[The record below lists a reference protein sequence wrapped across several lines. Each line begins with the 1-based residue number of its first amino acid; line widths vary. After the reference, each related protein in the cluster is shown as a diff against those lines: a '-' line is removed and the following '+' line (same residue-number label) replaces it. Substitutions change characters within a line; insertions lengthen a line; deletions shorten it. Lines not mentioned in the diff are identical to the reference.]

1 MKIRNCFFITALV
14 FTSFVFAQSTIEGTV
29 SDESGNPLVG
39 ANVTVDGTSFGAA
52 TGVDGDYL
60 INIPS
65 GTVDGN
71 TVVVSASYI
80 GYKSATASVDVPV
93 GGSVN
98 QNFSLAVDAIGLKA
112 VVVTALGFTGNR
124 DEQGSSSVSVAAAD
138 MTRSG
143 ESLMGNAL
151 AAKASNVIVNAV
163 AGDPGASTSIKIRG
177 ANTISGAS
185 QPLIVVDGMPINNS
199 TVYGGGNNISGG
211 RDAGT
216 VQQSRLNDLNSNDIE
231 SVEVLKGASAAALWG
246 SRAANGVVMITT
258 KDGQAGKM
266 KMNYKRT
273 MSFDE
278 IHERIPMQTLWG
290 QGQNGAYNNG
300 KAESWGDYIPDRAG
314 GADDVESTGAH
325 FTSEDGSFTQYAIN
339 TKNSKDTY
347 VDSNWDQVFQTGKY
361 IQDDFQITG
370 GDAAKTFLFSY
381 SSLRQSGIIRESS
394 YDRDNFRLNTKF
406 RLSDMISM
414 SSKASYTFTNSN
426 RIQQS
431 SNVTG
436 VMLGLLRNAPDFD
449 ITHYKGT
456 YVDAS
461 GAEYVGRQ
469 RAYRKYMAQS
479 THPTYNNPL
488 WTINDQKAETKVD
501 RFIMNNEMTITP
513 DQNTSLVI
521 RTGIDAWGDVRSWFF
536 PMGSSGSRSSGV
548 FAEDAL
554 TNREVNY
561 DFIVRRSLSLGSVS
575 LNVTAGYNWWDRAY
589 NRTSFNIASFLV
601 NTDKHTVN
609 VNTSAEAS
617 TVDNS
622 KMFIRSGR
630 TYGLLSLAAM
640 DNLYVNLSG
649 VSEEQSTISDPYF
662 YPAMDV
668 AYQFSDMLKGT
679 PLSFGKLRIAWGQV
693 GVAPSAHRFE
703 TLAESGFTY
712 TSYSDPLDIAL
723 FGGGYRVDDD
733 KGNPDLKPEL
743 KTETEFGVD
752 LRFLDDRLA
761 LSLTSYSN
769 LVEDMLINVSKSPST
784 GYDTQYMNAATM
796 ENKGIELDGTYLLM
810 NDANKGLDLYFN
822 WAQNK
827 NKVTDLAGTEV
838 IYLGTGSV
846 NSVALVG
853 YAVGTLH
860 GTGSKTYA
868 LANDIDIVGYDDGI
882 NVFTDDN
889 SLVGNLA
896 LDKNGFPQ
904 ITALKVVLG
913 DPNPDWRGSLGLN
926 ARWKNFNM
934 NVLFEHSQGGDYS
947 PRTQWVLRRF
957 GTTAETGNFIESLP
971 SDMMN
976 VDGDTIAA
984 GTAVRGT
991 IHDFGGGDVLLD
1003 EAWYRHGIGGG
1014 FGDNQAYNFAV
1025 KDATFSR
1032 IRELSLSYT
1041 FTSPAF
1047 RETTKLSSVTLRWT
1061 GRNLWAWYK
1070 ELVGLDPAT
1079 NQAGVAN
1086 GFGLDYFTN
1095 PSTKSYLF
1103 TVSVNF

>member
-1 MKIRNCFFITALV
+1 MKMRNCFFISAFV
-14 FTSFVFAQSTIEGTV
+14 FTSFVFAQSTIEGIV
-29 SDESGNPLVG
+29 SDKSGNPLVG

-52 TGVDGDYL
+52 TGVDGDYS

-71 TVVVSASYI
+71 TVVVAASHI

-112 VVVTALGFTGNR
+112 VLVTALGFTGNR

-216 VQQSRLNDLNSNDIE
+216 VQQSRLNDLNANDFE

-246 SRAANGVVMITT
+246 SRAANGVIMIKT
-258 KDGQAGKM
+258 KDGDAGKI

-278 IHERIPMQTLWG
+278 IHERIPMQTVWG
-290 QGQNGAYNNG
+290 QGRNGSWSAGN
-300 KAESWGDYIPDRAG
+300 AESWGDYIPDRSG
-314 GADDVESTGAH
+314 GADEVSTGAH
-325 FTSEDGSFTQYAIN
+325 FISEDGTFTQYKVT
-339 TKNSKDTY
+339 TKNSKETF
-347 VDSNWDQVFQTGKY
+347 VNSNWDQVFQTGKY
-361 IQDDFQITG
+361 TQDDFQVTG
-370 GDAAKTFLFSY
+370 GDASKTFLFSY
-381 SSLRQSGIIRESS
+381 SRLRQDGIIRGSL

-406 RLSDMISM
+406 RLSDVISM
-414 SSKASYTFTNSN
+414 ESKASYTYTNSN

-456 YVDAS
+456 YVDGDGIEYA
-461 GAEYVGRQ
+461 GRHRGYRRHLAER
-469 RAYRKYMAQS
+469 

-488 WTINDQKAETKVD
+488 WTTKEQQAGTKVD
-501 RFIMNNEMTITP
+501 RFMMTNQMTITP

-521 RTGIDAWGDVRSWFF
+521 RAGIDAWGDDRSWFF
-536 PMGSSGSRSSGV
+536 PIYSSGNRSSGV

-554 TNREVNY
+554 TNREANY
-561 DFIVRRSLSLGSVS
+561 DFIVRRNVDLGSIS

-589 NRTSFNIASFLV
+589 NRTSFNISSFLV
-601 NTDKHTVN
+601 NTDKQTVN
-609 VNTSAEAS
+609 VNTASEAS
-617 TVDNS
+617 TVENS
-622 KMFIRSGR
+622 KLFIRSGR
-630 TYGLLSLAAM
+630 TYGLLSLSAM
-640 DNLYVNLSG
+640 NNLFVNVSG
-649 VSEEQSTISDPYF
+649 VSESHSTISDPYF
-662 YPAMDV
+662 YPALDL
-668 AYQFSDMLKGT
+668 AYQFTDMLGGT
-679 PLSFGKLRIAWGQV
+679 PLSFGKLRVAWGQV
-693 GVAPSAHRFE
+693 GVRPSAHRFE
-703 TLAESGFTY
+703 TLAESGFSY
-712 TSYSDPLDIAL
+712 TSYSDPLDVSL

-733 KGNPDLKPEL
+733 KGNPLLKPEL
-743 KTETEFGVD
+743 KTETEFGMD
-752 LRFLDDRLA
+752 LRLFDDRLA
-761 LSLTSYSN
+761 LSFTSYSN
-769 LVEDMLINVSKSPST
+769 LVTDMLINVSKSPST
-784 GYDTQYMNAATM
+784 GYDTQYMNAAEM
-796 ENKGIELDGTYLLM
+796 ENKGLELDGSYLLM
-810 NDANKGLDLYFN
+810 SDADKAFDLYFN

-827 NKVTDLAGTEV
+827 NEVLDLAGTEV
-838 IYLGTGSV
+838 IYLGSGSV
-846 NSVALVG
+846 NSVAIVG
-853 YAVGTLH
+853 HPVGTLH
-860 GTGSKTYA
+860 GTGSQTE
-868 LANDIDIVGYDDGI
+868 DGTVDGTLI
-882 NVFTDDN
+882 
-889 SLVGNLA
+889 
-896 LDKNGFPQ
+896 LDENGFPQ
-904 ITALKVVLG
+904 ITSLKMVLG

-926 ARWKNFNM
+926 ARFKGFNM

-957 GTTAETGNFIESLP
+957 GTTAETANRVTLDKDYVNFDGDIIES
-971 SDMMN
+971 
-976 VDGDTIAA
+976 
-984 GTAVRGT
+984 GTVVRGS
-991 IHDFGGGDVLLD
+991 IHNFGGGDVLLD
-1003 EAWYRHGIGGG
+1003 ETWYRHGIGGG

-1047 RETTKLSSVTLRWT
+1047 RDMTKLSSITFRAT
-1061 GRNLWAWYK
+1061 GRNLWAKYK
-1070 ELVGLDPAT
+1070 ELVGIDPAT
-1079 NQAGVAN
+1079 NQPGVAN

>member
-1 MKIRNCFFITALV
+1 MKMRNCFFITALV
-14 FTSFVFAQSTIEGTV
+14 FTSFVFAQSTIQGTV

-52 TGVDGDYL
+52 TGVDGDYS

-98 QNFSLAVDAIGLKA
+98 LVFSLAVDAIGLKA
-112 VVVTALGFTGNR
+112 VLVTALGFTGNR

-143 ESLMGNAL
+143 ESLMANSL

-258 KDGQAGKM
+258 KDGDAGKI

-278 IHERIPMQTLWG
+278 IHERIPMQNVWG
-290 QGQNGAYNNG
+290 QGRNGSWSAGY
-300 KAESWGDYIPDRAG
+300 AESWGDYIPDRSG
-314 GADDVESTGAH
+314 GADEVSTGAH
-325 FTSEDGSFTQYAIN
+325 FISEDGTFTQYKVT
-339 TKNSKDTY
+339 TKNSKETY

-361 IQDDFQITG
+361 TQDDFQVTG
-370 GDAAKTFLFSY
+370 GDASKTFLFSY
-381 SSLRQSGIIRESS
+381 SRLRQDGIIRGSL

-414 SSKASYTFTNSN
+414 ESKASYTYTNSN

-456 YVDAS
+456 YVD
-461 GAEYVGRQ
+461 GDGVEYTGRHRGYRRHLAER
-469 RAYRKYMAQS
+469 

-488 WTINDQKAETKVD
+488 WTTKEQLAGTKVD
-501 RFIMNNEMTITP
+501 RFMMTNEMTITP
-513 DQNTSLVI
+513 DQNTSVVI
-521 RTGIDAWGDVRSWFF
+521 RAGIDAWGDDRSWFF
-536 PMGSSGSRSSGV
+536 PIYSSGNRSSGV

-554 TNREVNY
+554 TNREANY
-561 DFIVRRSLSLGSVS
+561 DFIVRRNVDLGSIS

-589 NRTSFNIASFLV
+589 NRTSFNISSFLV
-601 NTDKHTVN
+601 NTDKQTVN
-609 VNTSAEAS
+609 VNTAAEAS
-617 TVDNS
+617 TVENS
-622 KMFIRSGR
+622 KLFIRSGR
-630 TYGLLSLAAM
+630 TYGLLSLSAM
-640 DNLYVNLSG
+640 NNLFVNVSG
-649 VSEEQSTISDPYF
+649 VSESHSTISDPYF
-662 YPAMDV
+662 YPALDL
-668 AYQFSDMLKGT
+668 AYQFTDMLGGT
-679 PLSFGKLRIAWGQV
+679 PLSFGKLRVAWGQV
-693 GVAPSAHRFE
+693 GVRPSAHRFE
-703 TLAESGFTY
+703 TLAESGFSY
-712 TSYSDPLDIAL
+712 SSYSDPLDVSL

-733 KGNPDLKPEL
+733 KGNPELKPEL
-743 KTETEFGVD
+743 KTETEFGMD
-752 LRFLDDRLA
+752 LRLFDDRLA
-761 LSLTSYSN
+761 LGFTSYSN
-769 LVEDMLINVSKSPST
+769 LVTDMLINVSKSPST
-784 GYDTQYMNAATM
+784 GYDTQYMNAAEM
-796 ENKGIELDGTYLLM
+796 ENKGLELDGSYLLM
-810 NDANKGLDLYFN
+810 SDADKAFDLYFN

-827 NKVTDLAGTEV
+827 NEVLDLAGTEV
-838 IYLGTGSV
+838 IYLGSGSV
-846 NSVALVG
+846 NSVAIVG
-853 YAVGTLH
+853 HPVGTLH
-860 GTGSKTYA
+860 GTGSQTE
-868 LANDIDIVGYDDGI
+868 DGTVDGTLI
-882 NVFTDDN
+882 
-889 SLVGNLA
+889 
-896 LDKNGFPQ
+896 LDENGFPQ
-904 ITALKVVLG
+904 ITSLKMVLG

-926 ARWKNFNM
+926 ARFKGFNM

-957 GTTAETGNFIESLP
+957 GTTAETANRVTLDKDYVNF
-971 SDMMN
+971 
-976 VDGDTIAA
+976 DGDIIAS
-984 GTAVRGT
+984 GETVRGS
-991 IHDFGGGDVLLD
+991 IHNFGGGDVLLD
-1003 EAWYRHGIGGG
+1003 ETWYRHGIGGG

-1047 RETTKLSSVTLRWT
+1047 RDMTKLSSITLRAT
-1061 GRNLWAWYK
+1061 GRNLWAKYK
-1070 ELVGLDPAT
+1070 ELVGIDPAT
-1079 NQAGVAN
+1079 NQPGVAN

>member
-1 MKIRNCFFITALV
+1 MKMRYYYFITV
-14 FTSFVFAQSTIEGTV
+14 FVFAGFVFAQSTIDGTV
-29 SDESGNPLVG
+29 SDESGNPLSG
-39 ANVTVDGTSFGAA
+39 ANVTIDGTSHGGAS
-52 TGVDGDYL
+52 GVDGDYV
-60 INIPS
+60 INVPS
-65 GTVDGN
+65 GTVEGN
-71 TVVVSASYI
+71 TVTVTASYI
-80 GYKSATASVDVPV
+80 GYESVSASVDVPV

-98 QNFSLAVDAIGLKA
+98 QNFSLGVDAIGMKA
-112 VVVTALGFTGNR
+112 VSVTALGFTANR
-124 DEQGSSSVSVAAAD
+124 DEQGSSSVSVAGAD

-143 ESLMGNAL
+143 ESLMGNSL

-163 AGDPGASTSIKIRG
+163 AGDPGASSTIKIRG
-177 ANTISGAS
+177 ANTISGTF
-185 QPLIVVDGMPINNS
+185 QPLIVVDGMPMNNS
-199 TVYGGGNNISGG
+199 TIYGGGNNISGG
-211 RDAGT
+211 NDAGT
-216 VQQSRLNDLNSNDIE
+216 VQQSRLNDLNANDIE

-246 SRAANGVVMITT
+246 SRAANGVIMITT

-347 VDSNWDQVFQTGKY
+347 VDTNWDQVFQTGKF
-361 IQDDFQITG
+361 IQEDFQVTG
-370 GDAAKTFLFSY
+370 GDAVKTFLFSY
-381 SSLRQSGIIRESS
+381 SRLRQDGIIRNSL

-406 RLSDMISM
+406 KLSDMISM
-414 SSKASYTFTNSN
+414 ASKASYTYTNSN

-868 LANDIDIVGYDDGI
+868 LATATDTVGHDDGI
-882 NVFTDDN
+882 NVFTDNN

-896 LDKNGFPQ
+896 LDNNGFPQ
-904 ITALKVVLG
+904 ITSLKTVLG
-913 DPNPDWRGSLGLN
+913 DPNPDWRGTLGLN

-957 GTTAETGNFIESLP
+957 GTTEETAGAITLSQDMINF
-971 SDMMN
+971 
-976 VDGDTIAA
+976 DGDTIAA
-984 GTAVRGT
+984 GMFVRGST
-991 IHDFGGGDVLLD
+991 HDFGGGEVLLD
-1003 EAWYRHGIGGG
+1003 ETWYRHGIGGG

-1047 RETTKLSSVTLRWT
+1047 RERTKLSSLTMRWT
-1061 GRNLWAWYK
+1061 ARNLFAWYK
-1070 ELVGLDPAT
+1070 ELVGIDPAT

-1103 TVSVNF
+1103 TVSVNY

>member
-1 MKIRNCFFITALV
+1 MKMRNCFFITAFV

-39 ANVTVDGTSFGAA
+39 ANVIVEGTSFGAA
-52 TGVDGDYL
+52 TGVNGDYT
-60 INIPS
+60 INVS
-65 GTVDGN
+65 AGTVDGN
-71 TVVVSASYI
+71 TVVIMASYI
-80 GYKSATASVDVPV
+80 GYKSTSTSVEVPV
-93 GGSVN
+93 DGSVN
-98 QNFSLAVDAIGLKA
+98 QNFSLTIDPIGLKG
-112 VVVTALGFTGNR
+112 VSVTALGFTANR

-143 ESLMGNAL
+143 ESLMANSL
-151 AAKASNVIVNAV
+151 AAKASNVIVNAQ
-163 AGDPGASTSIKIRG
+163 AGDPGASTSIRIRG

-185 QPLIVVDGMPINNS
+185 QPLIVIDGMPINNS

-211 RDAGT
+211 RSAGT
-216 VQQSRLNDLNSNDIE
+216 VQQSRINDLNANDIE

-246 SRAANGVVMITT
+246 SRAANGVVMIKT
-258 KDGQAGKM
+258 KDGDAGRV

-273 MSFDE
+273 MSYDE
-278 IHERIPMQTLWG
+278 IHERIPMQNTFG
-290 QGQNGAYNNG
+290 QGRNGSWTTH
-300 KAESWGDYIPDRAG
+300 AESWGDRISDRAG
-314 GADDVESTGAH
+314 GADEVESSGQH
-325 FTSEDGSFTQYAIN
+325 FVSEDGTFTQYEII

-347 VDSNWDQVFQTGKY
+347 VDENWNQAFQTGQY
-361 IQDDFQITG
+361 TQDDFQVTG
-370 GDAAKTFLFSY
+370 GDASRTFLFSY
-381 SSLRQSGIIRESS
+381 SRLRQDGIIRNSF

-406 RLSDMISM
+406 RLSDKISM
-414 SSKASYTFTNSN
+414 SSKASYTYTNSN

-436 VMLGLLRNAPDFD
+436 LMLGLLRTAPDFD

-456 YVDAS
+456 YTSSS
-461 GAEYVGRQ
+461 GVEYGGRQ
-469 RAYRKYMAQS
+469 RAYRRYMGGS
-479 THPTYNNPL
+479 SSNPIYNNPL
-488 WTINDQKAETKVD
+488 WTIYEQKAGTKVD
-501 RFIMNNEMTITP
+501 RFMMTNEMTIMP
-513 DQNTSLVI
+513 DDKTSFVI
-521 RTGIDAWGDVRSWFF
+521 RAGIDAWGDDRSWFY
-536 PMGSSGSRSSGV
+536 PVGSSGSRNAGV

-561 DFIVRRSLSLGSVS
+561 DFIVRRNLDLGSSMS

-601 NTDKHTVN
+601 NTDKETVN
-609 VNTSAEAS
+609 VNTAAEAS

-622 KMFIRSGR
+622 KLFIRSGR
-630 TYGLLSLAAM
+630 TYALLSLSAM
-640 DNLYVNLSG
+640 DNLFVNFSG
-649 VSEEQSTISDPYF
+649 VSEEHSTISDPYF
-662 YPAMDV
+662 YPAMDL
-668 AYQFSDMLKGT
+668 AYQFTDMLAGT
-679 PLSFGKLRIAWGQV
+679 PLSFGKFRLAWGQV
-693 GVAPSAHRFE
+693 GVRPSAHRFE
-703 TLAESGFTY
+703 TLAESGFSY
-712 TSYSDPLDIAL
+712 SAYSDPLEVSL

-733 KGNPDLKPEL
+733 KGNPELKPEL
-743 KTETEFGVD
+743 KTETEFGLD
-752 LRFLDDRLA
+752 MRFLDDRFS
-761 LSLTSYSN
+761 LSITSYQN
-769 LVEDMLINVSKSPST
+769 NIEDMLINVSKSPST
-784 GYDTQYMNAATM
+784 GYDTQYMNAASM
-796 ENKGIELDGTYLLM
+796 ENKGLELDGSFLLM
-810 NDANKGLDLYFN
+810 NQADKALDLYFN
-822 WAQNK
+822 WAK
-827 NKVTDLAGTEV
+827 NENTVTNLAGTEV
-838 IYLGTGSV
+838 IFLGTGSV
-846 NSVALVG
+846 NSVAIVDHSLG
-853 YAVGTLH
+853 ALY
-860 GTGSKTYA
+860 GTGSET
-868 LANDIDIVGYDDGI
+868 DDGTVDGTLI
-882 NVFTDDN
+882 LNEI
-889 SLVGNLA
+889 
-896 LDKNGFPQ
+896 GFPQ
-904 ITALKVVLG
+904 ITSLPIVLG
-913 DPNPDWRGSLGLN
+913 DPNPDWRGTIGLN
-926 ARWKNFNM
+926 ARWQNFNM

-971 SDMMN
+971 TDMIN

-984 GTAVRGT
+984 GSSVRGT

-1041 FTSPAF
+1041 YTSPAF
-1047 RETTKLSSVTLRWT
+1047 RESTKLSSVTLRWT

>member
-1 MKIRNCFFITALV
+1 MKMRNCFIITALV

-29 SDESGNPLVG
+29 SDKSGNPLVG
-39 ANVTVDGTSFGAA
+39 ANVTVDGTTFGAA
-52 TGVDGDYL
+52 TGVDGDYS

-71 TVVVSASYI
+71 TVVVAASYI
-80 GYKSATASVDVPV
+80 GYKSAIASVDVPV
-93 GGSVN
+93 AGSVN
-98 QNFSLAVDAIGLKA
+98 LIFSLAVDAIGLKA
-112 VVVTALGFTGNR
+112 VLVTALGFTGNR

-216 VQQSRLNDLNSNDIE
+216 VQQSRLNDLNANDIE

-246 SRAANGVVMITT
+246 SRAANGVIMIKT
-258 KDGQAGKM
+258 KDGDAGKI

-278 IHERIPMQTLWG
+278 IHERIPMQTVWG
-290 QGQNGAYNNG
+290 QGRNGSWSAGY
-300 KAESWGDYIPDRAG
+300 AESWGDYIPDRSG
-314 GADDVESTGAH
+314 GADEVSTGAH
-325 FTSEDGSFTQYAIN
+325 FISEDGTFTQYKVT
-339 TKNSKDTY
+339 TKNSKETF
-347 VDSNWDQVFQTGKY
+347 VNSNWDQVFQTGKY
-361 IQDDFQITG
+361 TQDDFQVTG
-370 GDAAKTFLFSY
+370 GDASKTFLFSY
-381 SSLRQSGIIRESS
+381 SRLRQDGIIRGSL

-406 RLSDMISM
+406 RLSDVISM
-414 SSKASYTFTNSN
+414 ESKASYTYTNSN

-456 YVDAS
+456 YVDGDGIEYA
-461 GAEYVGRQ
+461 GRHRGYRRHLAER
-469 RAYRKYMAQS
+469 

-488 WTINDQKAETKVD
+488 WTTKEQQAGTKVD
-501 RFIMNNEMTITP
+501 RFMMTNQMTITP

-521 RTGIDAWGDVRSWFF
+521 RAGIDAWGDDRSWFF
-536 PMGSSGSRSSGV
+536 PIYSSGNRSSGV

-554 TNREVNY
+554 TNREANY
-561 DFIVRRSLSLGSVS
+561 DFIVRRNVDLGSIS

-589 NRTSFNIASFLV
+589 NRTSFNISSFLV
-601 NTDKHTVN
+601 NTDKQTVN
-609 VNTSAEAS
+609 VNTASEAS
-617 TVDNS
+617 TVENS
-622 KMFIRSGR
+622 KLFIRSGR
-630 TYGLLSLAAM
+630 TYGLLSLSAM
-640 DNLYVNLSG
+640 NNLFVNVSG
-649 VSEEQSTISDPYF
+649 VSESHSTISDPYF
-662 YPAMDV
+662 YPALDL
-668 AYQFSDMLKGT
+668 AYQFTDMLGGT
-679 PLSFGKLRIAWGQV
+679 PLSFGKLRVAWGQV
-693 GVAPSAHRFE
+693 GVRPSAHRFE
-703 TLAESGFTY
+703 TLAESGFSY
-712 TSYSDPLDIAL
+712 TSYSDPLDVSL

-733 KGNPDLKPEL
+733 KGNPLLKPEL
-743 KTETEFGVD
+743 KTETEFGMD
-752 LRFLDDRLA
+752 LRLFDDRLA
-761 LSLTSYSN
+761 LSFTSYSN
-769 LVEDMLINVSKSPST
+769 LVTDMLINVSKSPST
-784 GYDTQYMNAATM
+784 GYDTQYMNAAEM
-796 ENKGIELDGTYLLM
+796 ENKGLELDGSYLLM
-810 NDANKGLDLYFN
+810 SDADKAFDLYFN

-827 NKVTDLAGTEV
+827 NEVLDLAGTEV
-838 IYLGTGSV
+838 IYLGSGSV
-846 NSVALVG
+846 NSVAIVG
-853 YAVGTLH
+853 HPVGTLH
-860 GTGSKTYA
+860 GTGSQTE
-868 LANDIDIVGYDDGI
+868 DGTVDGTLI
-882 NVFTDDN
+882 
-889 SLVGNLA
+889 
-896 LDKNGFPQ
+896 LDENGFPQ
-904 ITALKVVLG
+904 ITSLKMVLG

-926 ARWKNFNM
+926 ARFKGFNM

-957 GTTAETGNFIESLP
+957 GTTEETANRVTLDKDYVNFDGDIIES
-971 SDMMN
+971 
-976 VDGDTIAA
+976 
-984 GTAVRGT
+984 GTVVRGS
-991 IHDFGGGDVLLD
+991 IHNFGGGDVLLD

-1047 RETTKLSSVTLRWT
+1047 RDMTKLSSITFRAT
-1061 GRNLWAWYK
+1061 GRNLWAKYK
-1070 ELVGLDPAT
+1070 ELVGIDPAT
-1079 NQAGVAN
+1079 NQPGVAN

>member
-1 MKIRNCFFITALV
+1 MKMRNRFFITVLV

-29 SDESGNPLVG
+29 SDDSGNPLVG

-52 TGVDGDYL
+52 TGVDGDYS

-98 QNFSLAVDAIGLKA
+98 LVFSLAVDAIGLKA
-112 VVVTALGFTGNR
+112 VLVTALGFTGNR

-143 ESLMGNAL
+143 ESLMANSL

-258 KDGQAGKM
+258 KDGDAGKI

-278 IHERIPMQTLWG
+278 IHERIPMQNVWG
-290 QGQNGAYNNG
+290 QGRNGSWSAGY
-300 KAESWGDYIPDRAG
+300 AESWGDYIPDRSG
-314 GADDVESTGAH
+314 SADEVSTGAH
-325 FTSEDGSFTQYAIN
+325 FISEDGTFTQYKVT

-361 IQDDFQITG
+361 TQDDFQVTG
-370 GDAAKTFLFSY
+370 GDASKTFLFSY
-381 SSLRQSGIIRESS
+381 SRLRQDGIIRGSL

-414 SSKASYTFTNSN
+414 ESKASYTYTNSN

-456 YVDAS
+456 YVDGDGVEYA
-461 GAEYVGRQ
+461 GRHRGYRRHLAER
-469 RAYRKYMAQS
+469 

-488 WTINDQKAETKVD
+488 WTTKEQLAGTKVD
-501 RFIMNNEMTITP
+501 RFMMTNEMTITP
-513 DQNTSLVI
+513 DQNTSVVI
-521 RTGIDAWGDVRSWFF
+521 RAGIDAWGDDRSWFF
-536 PMGSSGSRSSGV
+536 PIYSSGNRSSGV

-554 TNREVNY
+554 TNREANY
-561 DFIVRRSLSLGSVS
+561 DFIVRRNVDLGSIS

-589 NRTSFNIASFLV
+589 NRTSFNISSFLV
-601 NTDKHTVN
+601 NTDKQTVN
-609 VNTSAEAS
+609 VNTAAEAS
-617 TVDNS
+617 TVENS
-622 KMFIRSGR
+622 KLFIRSGR
-630 TYGLLSLAAM
+630 TYGLLSLSAM
-640 DNLYVNLSG
+640 NNLFVNVSG
-649 VSEEQSTISDPYF
+649 VSESHSTISDPYF
-662 YPAMDV
+662 YPALDL
-668 AYQFSDMLKGT
+668 AYQFTDMLGGT
-679 PLSFGKLRIAWGQV
+679 PLSFGKLRVAWGQV
-693 GVAPSAHRFE
+693 GVRPSAHRFE
-703 TLAESGFTY
+703 TLAESGFSY
-712 TSYSDPLDIAL
+712 SSYSDPLDVSL

-733 KGNPDLKPEL
+733 KGNPELKPEL
-743 KTETEFGVD
+743 KTETEFGMD
-752 LRFLDDRLA
+752 LRLFDDRLA
-761 LSLTSYSN
+761 LGFTSYSN
-769 LVEDMLINVSKSPST
+769 LVTDMLINVSKSPST
-784 GYDTQYMNAATM
+784 GYDTQYMNAAEM
-796 ENKGIELDGTYLLM
+796 ENKGLELDGSYLLM
-810 NDANKGLDLYFN
+810 SDADKAFDLYFN

-827 NKVTDLAGTEV
+827 NEVLDLAGTEV
-838 IYLGTGSV
+838 IYLGSGSV
-846 NSVALVG
+846 NSVAIVG
-853 YAVGTLH
+853 HPVGTLH
-860 GTGSKTYA
+860 GTGSQTE
-868 LANDIDIVGYDDGI
+868 DGTVDGTLI
-882 NVFTDDN
+882 
-889 SLVGNLA
+889 
-896 LDKNGFPQ
+896 LDENGFPQ
-904 ITALKVVLG
+904 ITSLKMVLG

-926 ARWKNFNM
+926 ARFKGFNM

-957 GTTAETGNFIESLP
+957 GTTAETANRVTLDKDYVNF
-971 SDMMN
+971 
-976 VDGDTIAA
+976 DGDIIAS
-984 GTAVRGT
+984 GETVRGS
-991 IHDFGGGDVLLD
+991 IHNFGGGDVLLD
-1003 EAWYRHGIGGG
+1003 ETWYRHGIGGG

-1047 RETTKLSSVTLRWT
+1047 RDMTKLSSITLRAT
-1061 GRNLWAWYK
+1061 GRNLWAKYK
-1070 ELVGLDPAT
+1070 ELVGIDPAT
-1079 NQAGVAN
+1079 NQPGVAN

>member
-1 MKIRNCFFITALV
+1 MKMRNCFIITALV

-29 SDESGNPLVG
+29 SDDSGNPLVG

-52 TGVDGDYL
+52 TGVDGDYS

-98 QNFSLAVDAIGLKA
+98 LVFSLAVDAIGLKA
-112 VVVTALGFTGNR
+112 VLVTALGFTGNR

-143 ESLMGNAL
+143 ESLMANSL

-258 KDGQAGKM
+258 KDGDAGKI

-278 IHERIPMQTLWG
+278 IHERIPMQNVWG
-290 QGQNGAYNNG
+290 QGRNGSWSAGY
-300 KAESWGDYIPDRAG
+300 AESWGDYIPDRSD
-314 GADDVESTGAH
+314 GADEVSTGAH
-325 FTSEDGSFTQYAIN
+325 FISEDGTFTQYKVT
-339 TKNSKDTY
+339 TKNSKETY

-361 IQDDFQITG
+361 TQDDFQVTG
-370 GDAAKTFLFSY
+370 GDASKTFLFSY
-381 SSLRQSGIIRESS
+381 SRLRQDGIIRGSL

-414 SSKASYTFTNSN
+414 ESKASYTYTNSN

-456 YVDAS
+456 YVDGDGVEYA
-461 GAEYVGRQ
+461 GRHRGYRRHLAER
-469 RAYRKYMAQS
+469 

-488 WTINDQKAETKVD
+488 WTTKEQLAGTKVD
-501 RFIMNNEMTITP
+501 RFMMTNEMTITP
-513 DQNTSLVI
+513 DQNTSVVI
-521 RTGIDAWGDVRSWFF
+521 RAGIDAWGDDRSWFF
-536 PMGSSGSRSSGV
+536 PIYSSGNRSSGV

-554 TNREVNY
+554 TNREANY
-561 DFIVRRSLSLGSVS
+561 DFIVRRNMDLGSVS

-589 NRTSFNIASFLV
+589 NRTSFNISSFLV
-601 NTDKHTVN
+601 DTDKQTVN
-609 VNTSAEAS
+609 VNTAAEAS
-617 TVDNS
+617 TVENS
-622 KMFIRSGR
+622 KLFIRSGR
-630 TYGLLSLAAM
+630 TYGLLSLSAM
-640 DNLYVNLSG
+640 NNLFVNLSG
-649 VSEEQSTISDPYF
+649 VSENHSTISDPYF
-662 YPAMDV
+662 YPALDL
-668 AYQFSDMLKGT
+668 AYQFTDMLGGT
-679 PLSFGKLRIAWGQV
+679 PLSFGKLRVAWGQV
-693 GVAPSAHRFE
+693 GVRPSAHRFE
-703 TLAESGFTY
+703 TLAESGFSY
-712 TSYSDPLDIAL
+712 SSYSDPLDVSL

-733 KGNPDLKPEL
+733 KGNPELKPEL
-743 KTETEFGVD
+743 KTETEFGMD
-752 LRFLDDRLA
+752 LRLFDDRLA
-761 LSLTSYSN
+761 LGFTSYSN
-769 LVEDMLINVSKSPST
+769 LVTDMLINVSKSPST
-784 GYDTQYMNAATM
+784 GYDTQYMNAAEM
-796 ENKGIELDGTYLLM
+796 ENKGLELDGSYLLM
-810 NDANKGLDLYFN
+810 SDADKAFDLYFN
-822 WAQNK
+822 WAQIK
-827 NKVTDLAGTEV
+827 NEVLDLAGTEV
-838 IYLGTGSV
+838 IYLGSGSV
-846 NSVALVG
+846 NSVAIVG
-853 YAVGTLH
+853 HPVGTLH
-860 GTGSKTYA
+860 GTGSQTE
-868 LANDIDIVGYDDGI
+868 DGTVDGTLI
-882 NVFTDDN
+882 
-889 SLVGNLA
+889 
-896 LDKNGFPQ
+896 LDENGFPQ
-904 ITALKVVLG
+904 ITSLKMVLG

-926 ARWKNFNM
+926 ARFKGFNM

-957 GTTAETGNFIESLP
+957 GTTAETANRVTLDKDYVNF
-971 SDMMN
+971 
-976 VDGDTIAA
+976 DGDIIAS
-984 GTAVRGT
+984 GETVRGS
-991 IHDFGGGDVLLD
+991 IHNFGGGDVLLD
-1003 EAWYRHGIGGG
+1003 ETWYRHGIGGG

-1047 RETTKLSSVTLRWT
+1047 RDMTKLSSITLRAT
-1061 GRNLWAWYK
+1061 GRNLWAKYK
-1070 ELVGLDPAT
+1070 ELVGIDPAT
-1079 NQAGVAN
+1079 NQPGVAN

>member
-1 MKIRNCFFITALV
+1 MKMRYYYFITV
-14 FTSFVFAQSTIEGTV
+14 FVFAGFVFAQSTIEGTV
-29 SDESGNPLVG
+29 SDESGNPLSG
-39 ANVTVDGTSFGAA
+39 ANVTIDGTSHGGAS
-52 TGVDGDYL
+52 GVDGDYVL
-60 INIPS
+60 NVPS
-65 GTVDGN
+65 GTVEGN
-71 TVVVSASYI
+71 TVTVTASYI
-80 GYKSATASVDVPV
+80 GYESVSASVDVPV

-98 QNFSLAVDAIGLKA
+98 QNFSLGVDAIGMKA
-112 VVVTALGFTGNR
+112 VSVTALGFTANR
-124 DEQGSSSVSVAAAD
+124 DEQGSSSVSVAGAD

-143 ESLMGNAL
+143 ESLMGNSL

-163 AGDPGASTSIKIRG
+163 AGDPGASSTIKIRG
-177 ANTISGAS
+177 ANTISGTF
-185 QPLIVVDGMPINNS
+185 QPLIVVDGMPMNNS
-199 TVYGGGNNISGG
+199 TIYGGGNNISGG
-211 RDAGT
+211 NDAGT
-216 VQQSRLNDLNSNDIE
+216 VQQSRLNDLNANDIE

-246 SRAANGVVMITT
+246 SRAANGVIMITT

-278 IHERIPMQTLWG
+278 IHERIPMQTVWG
-290 QGQNGAYNNG
+290 QGRDGNYDNS

-347 VDSNWDQVFQTGKY
+347 VDSNWDQVFQTGKF
-361 IQDDFQITG
+361 IQEDFQVTG
-370 GDAAKTFLFSY
+370 GDAVKTFLFSY
-381 SSLRQSGIIRESS
+381 SRLRQDGIIRNSL

-406 RLSDMISM
+406 KLSDMISM
-414 SSKASYTFTNSN
+414 ASKASYTYTNSN

-640 DNLYVNLSG
+640 DNLYINLSG

-868 LANDIDIVGYDDGI
+868 LATAIDTVGYDDGI
-882 NVFTDDN
+882 NVFTDDK

-904 ITALKVVLG
+904 ITSLKTVLG
-913 DPNPDWRGSLGLN
+913 DPNPDWRGTLGLN

-957 GTTAETGNFIESLP
+957 GTTEETAGAITLSQDMINF
-971 SDMMN
+971 
-976 VDGDTIAA
+976 DGDTIAA
-984 GTAVRGT
+984 GMFVRGST
-991 IHDFGGGDVLLD
+991 HDFGGGEVLLD
-1003 EAWYRHGIGGG
+1003 ETWYRHGIGGG

-1047 RETTKLSSVTLRWT
+1047 RERTKLSSLTMRWT
-1061 GRNLWAWYK
+1061 ARNLFAWYK
-1070 ELVGLDPAT
+1070 ELVGIDPAT

-1103 TVSVNF
+1103 TVSVNY

>member
-1 MKIRNCFFITALV
+1 MKVRYYYFIAV
-14 FTSFVFAQSTIEGTV
+14 FVFVSFVFSQSTIEGTV
-29 SDESGNPLVG
+29 SDESGNPLGG
-39 ANVTVDGTSFGAA
+39 ANVTIDGTSHGGASGA
-52 TGVDGDYL
+52 DGNYVV
-60 INIPS
+60 NVPS
-65 GTVDGN
+65 GTVEGK
-71 TVVVSASYI
+71 TVVVTVSFIGYESAS
-80 GYKSATASVDVPV
+80 ASVDVPV

-98 QNFSLAVDAIGLKA
+98 QNFSLAVSAIDMRA
-112 VVVTALGFTGNR
+112 VSVTALGFMANR

-143 ESLMGNAL
+143 ESLMGNSL

-163 AGDPGASTSIKIRG
+163 AGDPGASTTIKVRG
-177 ANTISGAS
+177 ANTISGNF
-185 QPLIVVDGMPINNS
+185 QPLIVVDGMPLNNS

-211 RDAGT
+211 TSAGT
-216 VQQSRLNDLNSNDIE
+216 VQQSRINDLNANDIE

-258 KDGQAGKM
+258 KDGESGKM

-278 IHERIPMQTLWG
+278 IHERIPMQDTWG
-290 QGQNGAYNNG
+290 QGHSGAYNNA

-314 GADDVESTGAH
+314 GADEVETSGQH
-325 FTSEDGSFTQYAIN
+325 FISEDGTFTQYGLV
-339 TKNSKDTY
+339 TKNSKETY
-347 VDSNWDQVFQTGKY
+347 VDSNWDLVFQTGKY
-361 IQDDFQITG
+361 IQDDFQVTG
-370 GDAAKTFLFSY
+370 GDASRTFLFSY
-381 SSLRQSGIIRESS
+381 SRLRQDGIIRNSL

-414 SSKASYTFTNSN
+414 ESKASYTFTNSN

-436 VMLGLLRNAPDFD
+436 LMLGLLRNAPDFD

-456 YVDAS
+456 YVDS
-461 GAEYVGRQ
+461 DGIEYEGRQ

-488 WTINDQKAETKVD
+488 WTIYDQQAETKVD
-501 RFIMNNEMTITP
+501 RFIMTNEMTITP
-513 DQNTSLVI
+513 NQKTSIVI
-521 RTGIDAWGDVRSWFF
+521 RAGIDAWGDDRSWFF

-554 TNREVNY
+554 TNREANY
-561 DFIVRRSLSLGSVS
+561 DLIARRSLDLGSIS
-575 LNVTAGYNWWDRAY
+575 MNVTAGYNWWDRAY
-589 NRTSFNIASFLV
+589 NRTSFNISSFLV
-601 NTDKHTVN
+601 NTDKHTAN

-617 TVDNS
+617 TVESS
-622 KMFIRSGR
+622 KLFIRSGR

-640 DNLYVNLSG
+640 DNLFVNFSG
-649 VSEEQSTISDPYF
+649 VSENHSTISDPYF
-662 YPAMDV
+662 YPGMDV
-668 AYQFSDMLKGT
+668 AYQFNDSGDGT
-679 PLSFGKLRIAWGQV
+679 LSFGKLRVAWGQV
-693 GVAPSAHRFE
+693 GVRPSAHRFE

-712 TSYSDPLDIAL
+712 SSYSDPLDIAL

-743 KTETEFGVD
+743 KTETEFGLD

-761 LSLTSYSN
+761 LSLTSYQN
-769 LVEDMLINVSKSPST
+769 QVDDMLINVSKSPST

-796 ENKGIELDGTYLLM
+796 ENKGFELDGSYLLM
-810 NDANKGLDLYFN
+810 NQADKALDLYFN
-822 WAQNK
+822 WAKNE
-827 NKVTDLAGTEV
+827 NKVTDLAGTEL

-846 NSVALVG
+846 NSVAIVG
-853 YAVGTLH
+853 YPVGTLH

-868 LANDIDIVGYDDGI
+868 LANAIDTVGHDDGI

-889 SLVGNLA
+889 SLVGNFA

-904 ITALKVVLG
+904 ITSLKTVLG
-913 DPNPDWRGSLGLN
+913 DPNPDWRGTLGLN

-934 NVLFEHSQGGDYS
+934 NILFEHSQGGDFS

-957 GTTAETGNFIESLP
+957 GTTEETAASLTLPQDMINF
-971 SDMMN
+971 
-976 VDGDTIAA
+976 DGDTVAA
-984 GTAVRGT
+984 GTFVRGS

-1032 IRELSLSYT
+1032 IKELSLSYT
-1041 FTSPAF
+1041 YSSPTL
-1047 RETTKLSSVTLRWT
+1047 RERTNLSSITMRWT
-1061 GRNLWAWYK
+1061 ARNLFAWYK
-1070 ELVGLDPAT
+1070 ELVGIDPAT

-1103 TVSVNF
+1103 TVSVNY

>member
-1 MKIRNCFFITALV
+1 MKKRYCYFIIV
-14 FTSFVFAQSTIEGTV
+14 FVFNNFILSQSTIDGTV
-29 SDESGNPLVG
+29 SDESGNSLAG
-39 ANVTVDGTSFGAA
+39 ANITVEGTSYGTAS
-52 TGVDGDYL
+52 GGDGSYT
-60 INIPS
+60 ISIPS
-65 GTVDGN
+65 GEVEGTAAMV
-71 TVVVSASYI
+71 TASYI
-80 GYKSATASVDVPV
+80 GYKSSSASVDVPV
-93 GGSVN
+93 GGSVTH
-98 QNFSLAVDAIGLKA
+98 NFSLAVDAIGMKS
-112 VVVTALGFTGNR
+112 VSVTALGFTANR
-124 DEQGSSSVSVAAAD
+124 DELGSSSVSVSAKD

-143 ESLMGNAL
+143 ESLMGNSL
-151 AAKASNVIVNAV
+151 AAKASNISVNSV
-163 AGDPGASTSIKIRG
+163 AGDPGASTTIKIRG
-177 ANTISGAS
+177 ANTISGS
-185 QPLIVVDGMPINNS
+185 FQPLIVVDGMPLNNS

-211 RDAGT
+211 TSAGT
-216 VQQSRLNDLNSNDIE
+216 VQQSRLNDINTNDIE

-258 KDGQAGKM
+258 KDGEAGKM

-278 IHERIPMQTLWG
+278 IHERIPMQDTWG
-290 QGQNGAYNNG
+290 QGQNGAYNNA

-314 GADDVESTGAH
+314 GADEVESSGEY
-325 FTSEDGSFTQYAIN
+325 FISEDGTFTQYKLI
-339 TKNSKDTY
+339 TKNSKETY

-361 IQDDFQITG
+361 IQDDFQVTG
-370 GDAAKTFLFSY
+370 GDASRTFLFSY
-381 SSLRQSGIIRESS
+381 SRLRQDGIIRNSW
-394 YDRDNFRLNTKF
+394 YDRDNYRLNTKF
-406 RLSDMISM
+406 RLSDMVSM
-414 SSKASYTFTNSN
+414 ESKASYTFTNSN

-456 YVDAS
+456 YVSSS
-461 GAEYVGRQ
+461 GAEYDGRQ

-488 WTINDQKAETKVD
+488 WTIYDQQADTKVD
-501 RFIMNNEMTITP
+501 RFIMTNEMTITP

-521 RTGIDAWGDVRSWFF
+521 RAGIDAWGDDRAWFF

-554 TNREVNY
+554 TNREANY
-561 DFIVRRSLSLGSVS
+561 DFIARRNLKLGTVS
-575 LNVTAGYNWWDRAY
+575 MNLTAGYNWWDRAY
-589 NRTSFNIASFLV
+589 NRTSFNISSFLV
-601 NTDKHTVN
+601 NTDKQTVN

-617 TVDNS
+617 TVENS

-630 TYGLLSLAAM
+630 TYGLLSLSAM

-649 VSEEQSTISDPYF
+649 VSEDHSTISDPYF
-662 YPAMDV
+662 YPAMDL
-668 AYQFSDMLKGT
+668 AYQFTDMLQGT

-693 GVAPSAHRFE
+693 GVRPSAHRFQ
-703 TLAESGFTY
+703 TAAESGFAY
-712 TSYSDPLDIAL
+712 SSYSDPLDINL

-733 KGNPDLKPEL
+733 KGNPELKPEL
-743 KTETEFGVD
+743 KTETEFGLD

-796 ENKGIELDGTYLLM
+796 ENKGFELDGSYLVM
-810 NDANKGLDLYFN
+810 NEADKGLDLYFN
-822 WAQNK
+822 WAKNK

-838 IYLGTGSV
+838 IFLGTGSV
-846 NSVALVG
+846 NSVAIVG
-853 YAVGTLH
+853 SPVGSLY
-860 GTGSKTYA
+860 GTGSQT
-868 LANDIDIVGYDDGI
+868 DDGTVDGKLI
-882 NVFTDDN
+882 
-889 SLVGNLA
+889 
-896 LDKNGFPQ
+896 LDVNGFPQ
-904 ITALKVVLG
+904 ITSLPIVLG
-913 DPNPDWRGSLGLN
+913 DPNPDWRGTIGLN

-934 NVLFEHSQGGDYS
+934 NILFEHSQGGDYS

-957 GTTAETGNFIESLP
+957 GTTEETAGALTLSQDMINF
-971 SDMMN
+971 
-976 VDGDTIAA
+976 DGDTIAA
-984 GTAVRGT
+984 GTFVRGNL
-991 IHDFGGGDVLLD
+991 HDFGAGDVLLD

-1032 IRELSLSYT
+1032 IKELSLSYT
-1041 FTSPAF
+1041 YSSPAF
-1047 RETTKLSSVTLRWT
+1047 RERTNLSSITMRWT
-1061 GRNLWAWYK
+1061 ARNLFAWYK
-1070 ELVGLDPAT
+1070 ELVGIDPAT
-1079 NQAGVAN
+1079 NQSGVAN

-1103 TVSVNF
+1103 TVSVNY

>member
-1 MKIRNCFFITALV
+1 MKMRNCFFITVLV

-39 ANVTVDGTSFGAA
+39 ANVIVEGTSLGAA

-60 INIPS
+60 INAPA

-80 GYKSATASVDVPV
+80 GYKSATASVDVPAD
-93 GGSVN
+93 GSVN
-98 QNFSLAVDAIGLKA
+98 QNFSLAIDPIGLKG
-112 VVVTALGFTGNR
+112 VSVTALGFTANR
-124 DEQGSSSVSVAAAD
+124 DEQGSSSVSVAAED
-138 MTRSG
+138 MNRSG

-216 VQQSRLNDLNSNDIE
+216 VQQSRLNDINANDIE

-246 SRAANGVVMITT
+246 SRAANGVVMIKT
-258 KDGQAGKM
+258 KDGDAGRVKM
-266 KMNYKRT
+266 SYKRT

-278 IHERIPMQTLWG
+278 IHERIPMQTVWG
-290 QGQNGAYNNG
+290 QGRNGSWSAGY
-300 KAESWGDYIPDRAG
+300 AESWGDYIPDRSG
-314 GADDVESTGAH
+314 GADEVDATGAH
-325 FTSEDGSFTQYAIN
+325 FISEDGTFTQYKVT
-339 TKNSKDTY
+339 TKNSKETF
-347 VDSNWDQVFQTGKY
+347 VNSNWDQVFQTGKY
-361 IQDDFQITG
+361 TQDDFQITG
-370 GDAAKTFLFSY
+370 GDASKTFLFSY
-381 SSLRQSGIIRESS
+381 SRLRQDGIIRGSL

-414 SSKASYTFTNSN
+414 SSKASYTYTNSN

-456 YVDAS
+456 YVD
-461 GAEYVGRQ
+461 GDGVEYTGRHRGYRRHLAER
-469 RAYRKYMAQS
+469 

-488 WTINDQKAETKVD
+488 WTTKEQQAGTKVD
-501 RFIMNNEMTITP
+501 RFMMTNEMTIMP
-513 DQNTSLVI
+513 DDKTSFVI
-521 RTGIDAWGDVRSWFF
+521 RAGIDAWGDDRSWFF
-536 PMGSSGSRSSGV
+536 PIYSSGSRSSGV

-554 TNREVNY
+554 TNREANY
-561 DFIVRRSLSLGSVS
+561 DFIVRRNVDLGSIS

-589 NRTSFNIASFLV
+589 NRTSFNISSFLV
-601 NTDKHTVN
+601 NTDKETVN
-609 VNTSAEAS
+609 VNTAAEAS
-617 TVDNS
+617 TVDNG
-622 KMFIRSGR
+622 KLFIRSGR
-630 TYGLLSLAAM
+630 TYALLSLSAM
-640 DNLYVNLSG
+640 DNLFVNFSG
-649 VSEEQSTISDPYF
+649 VSEEHSTISDPYF
-662 YPAMDV
+662 YPAMDL
-668 AYQFSDMLKGT
+668 AYQFTDMLAGT
-679 PLSFGKLRIAWGQV
+679 PVSFGKFRLAWGQV
-693 GVAPSAHRFE
+693 GVRPSAHRFE
-703 TLAESGFTY
+703 TLAESGFSY
-712 TSYSDPLDIAL
+712 ASYSDPLDVSL

-733 KGNPDLKPEL
+733 KGNPELKPEL
-743 KTETEFGVD
+743 KTETEFGMD
-752 LRFLDDRLA
+752 LRLFDDRLA
-761 LSLTSYSN
+761 LGFTSYSN
-769 LVEDMLINVSKSPST
+769 LVTDMLINVSKSPST
-784 GYDTQYMNAATM
+784 GYDTQYMNAAEM
-796 ENKGIELDGTYLLM
+796 ENKGLELDGSFLLM
-810 NDANKGLDLYFN
+810 SEADKALDLYFN

-827 NKVTDLAGTEV
+827 NEVTDLAGTEV
-838 IYLGTGSV
+838 IYLGSGSV
-846 NSVALVG
+846 NSVAIVG
-853 YAVGTLH
+853 HPVGTLH
-860 GTGSKTYA
+860 GTGSQTVDGTVDGT
-868 LANDIDIVGYDDGI
+868 LILDD
-882 NVFTDDN
+882 
-889 SLVGNLA
+889 
-896 LDKNGFPQ
+896 NGFPQ
-904 ITALKVVLG
+904 ITSLKMVLG
-913 DPNPDWRGSLGLN
+913 DPNPDWRGSIGLN
-926 ARWKNFNM
+926 ARFKGFNM

-957 GTTAETGNFIESLP
+957 GTTEETANLIESTPTELI
-971 SDMMN
+971 N
-976 VDGDTIAA
+976 FDGDTIPA
-984 GTAVRGT
+984 GSFVRGS

-1041 FTSPAF
+1041 YTSPAF
-1047 RETTKLSSVTLRWT
+1047 REATKLSSVTLRAT
-1061 GRNLWAWYK
+1061 GRNLWAKYK
-1070 ELVGLDPAT
+1070 ELVGIDPAT
-1079 NQAGVAN
+1079 NQPGVAN

>member
-1 MKIRNCFFITALV
+1 MKMRNCFFISAFV

-29 SDESGNPLVG
+29 SDKSGNPLVG
-39 ANVTVDGTSFGAA
+39 ANVTVDGTTFGAA
-52 TGVDGDYL
+52 TGVDGDYS

-71 TVVVSASYI
+71 TVVVAASYI
-80 GYKSATASVDVPV
+80 GYKSATASVEVPV

-112 VVVTALGFTGNR
+112 VLVTALGFTGNR

-216 VQQSRLNDLNSNDIE
+216 VQQSRLNDLNANDFE

-246 SRAANGVVMITT
+246 SRAANGVIMIKT
-258 KDGQAGKM
+258 KDGDAGKI

-278 IHERIPMQTLWG
+278 IHERIPMQTVWG
-290 QGQNGAYNNG
+290 QGRNGSWSAGY
-300 KAESWGDYIPDRAG
+300 AESWGDYIPDRSG
-314 GADDVESTGAH
+314 GADEVSTGAH
-325 FTSEDGSFTQYAIN
+325 FISEDGTFTQYKVT
-339 TKNSKDTY
+339 TKNSKETF
-347 VDSNWDQVFQTGKY
+347 VNSNWDQVFQTGKY
-361 IQDDFQITG
+361 TQDDFQVTG
-370 GDAAKTFLFSY
+370 GDASKTFLFSY
-381 SSLRQSGIIRESS
+381 SRLRQDGIIRGSL

-414 SSKASYTFTNSN
+414 ESKASYTYTNSN

-456 YVDAS
+456 YVDGDGIEYA
-461 GAEYVGRQ
+461 GRHRGYRRHLAER
-469 RAYRKYMAQS
+469 

-488 WTINDQKAETKVD
+488 WTTKEQQAGTKVD
-501 RFIMNNEMTITP
+501 RFMMTNEMTITP
-513 DQNTSLVI
+513 DQNTSVVI
-521 RTGIDAWGDVRSWFF
+521 RAGIDAWGDDRSWFF
-536 PMGSSGSRSSGV
+536 PIYSSGNRSSGV

-554 TNREVNY
+554 TNREANY
-561 DFIVRRSLSLGSVS
+561 DFIVRRNVDLGSIS

-589 NRTSFNIASFLV
+589 NRTSFNISSFLV
-601 NTDKHTVN
+601 NTDKQTVN
-609 VNTSAEAS
+609 VNTAAEAS
-617 TVDNS
+617 TVENS
-622 KMFIRSGR
+622 KLFIRSGR
-630 TYGLLSLAAM
+630 TYGLLSLSAM
-640 DNLYVNLSG
+640 NNLFVNVSG
-649 VSEEQSTISDPYF
+649 VSESHSTISDPYF
-662 YPAMDV
+662 YPALDL
-668 AYQFSDMLKGT
+668 AYQFTDMLGGT
-679 PLSFGKLRIAWGQV
+679 PLSFGKLRVAWGQV
-693 GVAPSAHRFE
+693 GVRPSAHRFE
-703 TLAESGFTY
+703 TLAESGFSY
-712 TSYSDPLDIAL
+712 TSYSDPLDVSL

-733 KGNPDLKPEL
+733 KGNPLLKPEL
-743 KTETEFGVD
+743 KTETEFGMD
-752 LRFLDDRLA
+752 LRLFDDRLA
-761 LSLTSYSN
+761 LSFTSYSN
-769 LVEDMLINVSKSPST
+769 LVTDMLINVSKSPST
-784 GYDTQYMNAATM
+784 GYDTQYMNAAEM
-796 ENKGIELDGTYLLM
+796 ENKGLELDGSYLLM
-810 NDANKGLDLYFN
+810 SDADKAFDLYFN

-827 NKVTDLAGTEV
+827 NEVLDLAGTEV
-838 IYLGTGSV
+838 IYLGSGSV
-846 NSVALVG
+846 NSVAIVG
-853 YAVGTLH
+853 HPVGTLH
-860 GTGSKTYA
+860 GTGSQTE
-868 LANDIDIVGYDDGI
+868 DGTVDGTLI
-882 NVFTDDN
+882 
-889 SLVGNLA
+889 
-896 LDKNGFPQ
+896 LDENGFPQ
-904 ITALKVVLG
+904 ITSLKMVLG

-926 ARWKNFNM
+926 ARFKGFNM

-957 GTTAETGNFIESLP
+957 GTTAETANRVTLDKDYVNF
-971 SDMMN
+971 
-976 VDGDTIAA
+976 DGDIIAS
-984 GTAVRGT
+984 GETVRGS
-991 IHDFGGGDVLLD
+991 IHNFGGGDVLLD
-1003 EAWYRHGIGGG
+1003 ETWYRHGIGGG

-1047 RETTKLSSVTLRWT
+1047 RDMTKLSSITFRAT
-1061 GRNLWAWYK
+1061 GRNLWAKYK
-1070 ELVGLDPAT
+1070 ELVGIDPAT
-1079 NQAGVAN
+1079 NQPGVAN